1 MTFVASNFRR
11 IAQAMNLPKCLLL
24 PFSLFLALPI
34 HAQTARAVRFS
45 SSREIVS
52 TAPQSSSSAEQ
63 DASQTS
69 ELPSRAATPSSVAVP
84 TRAPGRIGVAVH
96 AGLNGIGADVALAV
110 ASHFNVRVGG
120 QFFSYSTSF
129 QEEGADVN
137 ASLRLGGG
145 NASLDWFPFH
155 NGFHVSPMVI
165 FLNQTDVRATVI
177 VPPGQTIS
185 LDNGDYRSSQA
196 DPLHGSAS
204 VGVWKTSPGLTI
216 GYGNIIPRS
225 GNHFS
230 FPVELGFYYVG
241 QPTLKVAFSGSACD
255 PSEPEPLG
263 CQPVQQDAGFQR
275 DLAAFIRRNN
285 NNLSYASFFPVA
297 SFGVG
302 YSF

>member
-1 MTFVASNFRR
+1 MKWFNCLVLSLAACFTTSIHAQSASVLHLPSLHEAVSSSTQQTSSSVASNEV
-11 IAQAMNLPKCLLL
+11 QTPEGG
-24 PFSLFLALPI
+24 SLAAL
-34 HAQTARAVRFS
+34 TR
-45 SSREIVS
+45 
-52 TAPQSSSSAEQ
+52 SA
-63 DASQTS
+63 AI
-69 ELPSRAATPSSVAVP
+69 PM
-84 TRAPGRIGVAVH
+84 RAPGRFGVATQI
-96 AGLNGIGADVALAV
+96 GINGVGGDLALRL
-110 ASHFNVRVGG
+110 ASHFNLRIGG
-120 QFFSYSTSF
+120 RFFGYTGSF

-145 NASLDWFPFH
+145 KASLDWFPFH
-155 NGFHVSPMVI
+155 NGFHVSPLLV
-165 FLNQTDVRATVI
+165 FLNQTGVRATVL

-185 LDNGDYRSSQA
+185 LDSGNYVSSHA

-204 VGVWKTSPGLTI
+204 IGVRKTSPGLTI

-225 GNHFS
+225 GKHFS

-241 QPTLKVAFSGSACD
+241 QPTLKVDFNGSACD

-263 CQPVQQDAGFQR
+263 CQPVLEDAGFQR

-285 NNLSYASFFPVA
+285 NNLSYASFIPVL